1 MTARTIA
8 ENGGEN
14 NLKKQYLKE
23 RQMKDY
29 PEEYDQEN
37 LDNQYLAEAF
47 PDAKGLGDLYRQTYK
62 YTACGPWLSAEIQY
76 TKVLE
81 TDGYGGDMPYE
92 KEVVEWVHSDDLY
105 SLGTWAD
112 MDSKGVLVTALMVG
126 SIVEGVDFGTDE
138 RELEVKQLDEEP
150 KAFAERFYKTVEE
163 VNAEANSIW
172 NDTHGCGTCA
182 KHWHGEG
189 WETGEYGRF
198 DGNDGI
204 TPIWTDCPAC
214 QGCGVCI

>member
-62 YTACGPWLSAEIQY
+62 YTACGPWLSAEFN
-76 TKVLE
+76 T
-81 TDGYGGDMPYE
+81 
-92 KEVVEWVHSDDLY
+92 
-105 SLGTWAD
+105 
-112 MDSKGVLVTALMVG
+112 SKCLRLMVMAAICHMKKKW
-126 SIVEGVDFGTDE
+126 S
-138 RELEVKQLDEEP
+138 
-150 KAFAERFYKTVEE
+150 
-163 VNAEANSIW
+163 N
-172 NDTHGCGTCA
+172 GCILMTCIA
-182 KHWHGEG
+182 LALG
-189 WETGEYGRF
+189 
-198 DGNDGI
+198 
-204 TPIWTDCPAC
+204 PIWIPK
-214 QGCGVCI
+214 VCW